1 MELIQVAPRT
11 YYVDIPAKVGVYQ
24 VSDTEV
30 WFIDSGNDRDAA
42 RKLANKVLAPR
53 GWTLKGIAVTHS
65 HADHIGGC
73 AELKKRT
80 GCIVCSEGIEK
91 CVTENT
97 ILEPVSL
104 YGGYP
109 MKIWQNKF
117 LKAPECTVDGG
128 WELLPEGLE
137 PIGLKGHAYDMYGFR
152 TADGVVFPAD
162 SLVSEATLEKYPVS
176 FVAEPKGFL
185 ETLDKIETMDAAL
198 YVPSHAEPY
207 QDIAPLVQMN
217 RAKTMDILGILKSS
231 AEGGKSWDDLLK
243 AVFDHYGLTLD
254 MSQYVLSGSTIRSYL
269 SYLCD
274 NGEMACVIEDNRLVY
289 KTCCR
294 TEPSETA

>member
-30 WFIDSGNDRDAA
+30 WFIDSGNDKDAA

-53 GWTLKGIAVTHS
+53 GWTLKGIALTHS
-65 HADHIGGC
+65 HADHTGGC

-80 GCIVCSEGIEK
+80 GCIVCSEGVEK
-91 CVTENT
+91 AITENT
-97 ILEPVSL
+97 ILEPTTL

-109 MKIWQNKF
+109 MKVWQNKF
-117 LKAPECTVDGG
+117 LKAAECPVDGG

-137 PIGLKGHAYDMYGFR
+137 PVALKGHAYDMYGFR
-152 TADGVVFPAD
+152 TADGVVFLAD
-162 SLVSEATLEKYPVS
+162 CLVSEETLEKYHVS
-176 FVAEPKGFL
+176 FVAEPKGYL
-185 ETLDKIETMDAAL
+185 ETLDMVESMTASLFI
-198 YVPSHAEPY
+198 PSHAAPTE
-207 QDIAPLVQMN
+207 DIAPLAGLN
-217 RAKTMDILGILKSS
+217 RAKTMEILDVLKSS
-231 AEGGKSWDDLLK
+231 AKDGKGWDDLLK
-243 AVFDHYGLTLD
+243 DVFDHFGLVLD

-274 NGEMACVIEDNRLVY
+274 SGEMTCAIEDNRLVY
-289 KTCCR
+289 R
-294 TEPSETA
+294 A

>member
-30 WFIDSGNDRDAA
+30 WFIDSGNDKDAA
-42 RKLANKVLAPR
+42 RKLANKILAPR

-80 GCIVCSEGIEK
+80 GCIVCSQGIEK

-104 YGGYP
+104 YGGRP
-109 MKIWQNKF
+109 MKVWQNKF

-128 WELLPEGLE
+128 WELLPPGLE
-137 PIGLKGHAYDMYGFR
+137 PIALKGHAYDMYGFR
-152 TADGVVFPAD
+152 TADGVVFLAD
-162 SLVSEATLEKYPVS
+162 SLVSESTLEKYHVS
-176 FVAEPKGFL
+176 FVADPKSFL
-185 ETLDKIETMDAAL
+185 ETLDSIETMEASL
-198 YVPSHAEPY
+198 FVPSHAEP
-207 QDIAPLVQMN
+207 QQNIVPLVRQN
-217 RAKTMDILGILKSS
+217 RSKTLEILDILRAS
-231 AEGGKSWDDLLK
+231 AESGKSWDDLLK
-243 AVFDHYGLTLD
+243 AVFDHYDLVLD

-274 NGEMACVIEDNRLVY
+274 NGEMTCVIEDNRLVY
-289 KTCCR
+289 KTCCQ
-294 TEPSETA
+294 TQG

>member
-11 YYVDIPAKVGVYQ
+11 YYVDIPAKVGVYRI
-24 VSDTEV
+24 SDTEV
-30 WFIDSGNDRDAA
+30 WFIDSGNDKDAA

-80 GCIVCSEGIEK
+80 GCLVCSEGIEK

-97 ILEPVSL
+97 ILEPTTL

-109 MKIWQNKF
+109 MKAWQNKF

-128 WELLPEGLE
+128 WELLPDGLE
-137 PIGLKGHAYDMYGFR
+137 PTELKGHAYDMYGFR
-152 TADGVVFPAD
+152 TSDGVVFLAD
-162 SLVSEATLEKYPVS
+162 SLVSAQTLEKYHVS
-176 FVAEPKGFL
+176 FVADPKGFL
-185 ETLDKIETMDAAL
+185 ETLSKIEAMEASL
-198 YVPSHAEPY
+198 FIPSHAAPE
-207 QDIAPLVQMN
+207 QDITPLVKLN
-217 RAKTMDILGILKSS
+217 RGKTVEILDILKASS
-231 AEGGKSWDDLLK
+231 AGGKCWDDLLK

-274 NGEMACVIEDNRLVY
+274 MGEMSCAIEDNRLLFQATASPD
-289 KTCCR
+289 TC
-294 TEPSETA
+294 AY